1 MMIEI
6 PGVFSPDEARQL
18 CHQMQAQAQAQAW
31 VDGKA
36 TAGMQSAQAKEN
48 RQLAEDDPWACRI
61 GEEILR
67 RLSQDAV
74 FMSAALPRRI
84 YPPLFNRYEGGEAF
98 GYHVDNAVRGIKGVR
113 ERVRTDLSATLFLA
127 DPDSYD
133 GGELVVRDSFG
144 ERAVKLPAGHMVLY
158 PGTSVHKVNPVTR
171 GVRLASVFWIESLI
185 RDDAQRSV
193 LFDMDIAIQRL
204 TQQGADND
212 SLVQLTGSYHNLL
225 RMWADV

>member
-18 CHQMQAQAQAQAW
+18 CQQMQVQSW

-48 RQLAEDDPWACRI
+48 RQLAEDDPWARRI

-171 GVRLASVFWIESLI
+171 GVRLASFFWIESLI

-204 TQQGADND
+204 TQRGADND

>member
-18 CHQMQAQAQAQAW
+18 CQQMQAQSW

-48 RQLAEDDPWACRI
+48 RQLAEDDPWARRI

-67 RLSQDAV
+67 RLSQNAV

-171 GVRLASVFWIESLI
+171 GVRLASFFWIESLI

-204 TQQGADND
+204 TQRGADND

>member
-6 PGVFSPDEARQL
+6 PAVFTRDEARALCEQL
-18 CHQMQAQAQAQAW
+18 QAQTW

-48 RQLAEDDPWACRI
+48 RQLAEDDPWARRL

-67 RLSQDAV
+67 RLSQDGV

-127 DPDSYD
+127 DPESYD

-144 ERAVKLPAGHMVLY
+144 ERTVKLPAGHMVLY

-171 GVRLASVFWIESLI
+171 GVRLASFFWIESLI

-193 LFDMDIAIQRL
+193 LFDMDVAIQRL
-204 TQQGADND
+204 TQHGADNE

>member
-6 PGVFSPDEARQL
+6 PGVFSPEEARQL
-18 CHQMQAQAQAQAW
+18 CQQMQAQSW

-36 TAGMQSAQAKEN
+36 TAGMLSAQAKEN
-48 RQLAEDDPWACRI
+48 RQLAEDDPWARRI

-171 GVRLASVFWIESLI
+171 GVRLASFFWIESLI

-204 TQQGADND
+204 TQRGADND